1 MSPYN
6 IAYVIKILFTVIIR
20 YIMKSMHLYILDST
34 YSYDSIHI
42 LHFYRQ
48 QPQIQNTYTKKQ
60 IHNHN
65 GLYICYLVIVY
76 YSTLPPRY
84 ASITLGS

>member
-34 YSYDSIHI
+34 YSYNSIHI

-48 QPQIQNTYTKKQ
+48 QSQIQTT
-60 IHNHN
+60 
-65 GLYICYLVIVY
+65 
-76 YSTLPPRY
+76 
-84 ASITLGS
+84 